1 MGEINV
7 EIKITKSTIITFCI
21 CVVLCISSFCIGR
34 YIRVGRISGTS
45 EQLIS
50 GIVQAGDDTDKI
62 INELTLAGASAE
74 SAANYGRIIAG
85 VIEELRNV
93 NEEFSVSTNEAIRA
107 VESNKRITEIVK
119 SASSSLSNTTGNAL
133 EDAIERAENYER
145 LIESLQEALRN
156 STENN

>member
-1 MGEINV
+1 M

-34 YIRVGRISGTS
+34 YIRIGRISGTS

-50 GIVQAGDDTDKI
+50 GIIQAGDDTDKI

-74 SAANYGRIIAG
+74 SAANYGRIISG

-93 NEEFSVSTNEAIRA
+93 NEELSVSTNEAIRA

>member
-1 MGEINV
+1 M

-21 CVVLCISSFCIGR
+21 CIILCISSFCAGR
-34 YIRVGRISGTS
+34 YIRFGRISGTS

-50 GIVQAGDDTDKI
+50 GIVQAGNDTDKI
-62 INELTLAGASAE
+62 INELTIAGASAE

-85 VIEELRNV
+85 VIEELRNI

-119 SASSSLSNTTGNAL
+119 SASSSLSDTTGNAL
-133 EDAIERAENYER
+133 EDAIKRAEDYER

>member
-50 GIVQAGDDTDKI
+50 GIIQAGDDTDKI
-62 INELTLAGASAE
+62 INELALAGASAE
-74 SAANYGRIIAG
+74 SAANYGRIISG

-93 NEEFSVSTNEAIRA
+93 DEELGVSTNEAIRA

-119 SASSSLSNTTGNAL
+119 SASSSLSNTTGNVL
-133 EDAIERAENYER
+133 EDAIKRAENYER

>member
-50 GIVQAGDDTDKI
+50 GIIQAGDDTDKI
-62 INELTLAGASAE
+62 INELTIAGASAE

-93 NEEFSVSTNEAIRA
+93 DEELSISTNEAIRA

-133 EDAIERAENYER
+133 EDAIKRAENYER

>member
-1 MGEINV
+1 M

-50 GIVQAGDDTDKI
+50 GIIQAGDDTDKI

-85 VIEELRNV
+85 IIEELRNV
-93 NEEFSVSTNEAIRA
+93 DEELGVSTNEAIRA
-107 VESNKRITEIVK
+107 IESNKRITEIVK

-133 EDAIERAENYER
+133 EDAIKRAENYER
-145 LIESLQEALRN
+145 LIKSLQEALRN

>member
-1 MGEINV
+1 M

-21 CVVLCISSFCIGR
+21 CIILCISSFCFGR
-34 YIRVGRISGTS
+34 YTRFGRISGAS

-50 GIVQAGDDTDKI
+50 GIVQAGNDTDKI

-85 VIEELRNV
+85 IIEELRNV
-93 NEEFSVSTNEAIRA
+93 NDELSVSTNEAIRA

-119 SASSSLSNTTGNAL
+119 SASSDLSNTTGNAL
-133 EDAIERAENYER
+133 EDAIKRAEDYER
-145 LIESLQEALRN
+145 LIGSLQEALRN